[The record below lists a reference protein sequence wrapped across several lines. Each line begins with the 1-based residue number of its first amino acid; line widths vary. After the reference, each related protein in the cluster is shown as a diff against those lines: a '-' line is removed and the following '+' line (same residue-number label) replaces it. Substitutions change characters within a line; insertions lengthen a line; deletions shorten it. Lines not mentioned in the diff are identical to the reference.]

1 MPTFTHFWKDIIK
14 YVNAFDDI
22 ADWWDELAKPEIKHF
37 CIAYSIDRK
46 RKRAQNKKFLLSSL
60 KLALENKNWEE
71 VANAKEQI
79 NKLLKEDSMGFVVR
93 SRFGQN
99 AEEER
104 ASLFHA
110 GRELKNNKNNL
121 FTLKKNGTQLTDES
135 AIQAEVIRFFGALF
149 ATPSW
154 RAFFG
159 RPGPLGVGLKRRGL
173 IPGGSCSFIVILGV
187 GRSVSFLAC

>member
-1 MPTFTHFWKDIIK
+1 MGLVSNVRHLPSLSDHCGVKLSVRLNLCMPHFEAKPKACSYWKLNCAILQDEDFLPTFTHFWKDIIK

-46 RKRAQNKKFLLSSL
+46 RKRAQNKKFLLSFL

-79 NKLLKEDSMGFVVR
+79 NKLLKEDAMGFVVR

-104 ASLFHA
+104 VSLFHA

-135 AIQAEVIRFFGALF
+135 AIQA
-149 ATPSW
+149 
-154 RAFFG
+154 
-159 RPGPLGVGLKRRGL
+159 
-173 IPGGSCSFIVILGV
+173 
-187 GRSVSFLAC
+187 